1 MGGVYTVL
9 NVFGVYD
16 IIGGLISGCQIIL
29 YIHVHLLNHLKLLTN
44 FLFIKKL
51 NLHKT
56 LNNLSIMHKI

>member
-16 IIGGLISGCQIIL
+16 IIGGLNSGCQIII
-29 YIHVHLLNHLKLLTN
+29 YIHVYLLNYLKLLTN

-51 NLHKT
+51 NSHKT